1 MPPETRYSVGDSL
14 PGSVLTLPRRE
25 RVQGQGR
32 RDGRGVHQPSGP
44 TPTRTPCHGEDLK
57 EREKQ
62 IERVIN
68 NSVGLYGDMQG
79 VIGGQIPTIDAL
91 ELESEAL
98 LDGRQVPADEGF
110 CSPTSMG
117 QCYRK

>member
-1 MPPETRYSVGDSL
+1 MFKGKVEGMVEAFTSL
-14 PGSVLTLPRRE
+14 QDQLQRE
-25 RVQGQGR
+25 RR
-32 RDGRGVHQPSGP
+32 AMEKTS
-44 TPTRTPCHGEDLK
+44 K

-68 NSVGLYGDMQG
+68 NTVGLCGDMQG

-98 LDGRQVPADEGF
+98 VGAPANDD
-110 CSPTSMG
+110 
-117 QCYRK
+117 

>member
-1 MPPETRYSVGDSL
+1 MVEAFTSL
-14 PGSVLTLPRRE
+14 QDQLQRE
-25 RVQGQGR
+25 RR
-32 RDGRGVHQPSGP
+32 AMEKTS
-44 TPTRTPCHGEDLK
+44 K

-68 NSVGLYGDMQG
+68 NSVDRYGDTQG

-98 LDGRQVPADEGF
+98 VEAPANDD
-110 CSPTSMG
+110 
-117 QCYRK
+117 

>member
-1 MPPETRYSVGDSL
+1 MFKGRLEGLVEAFTSL
-14 PGSVLTLPRRE
+14 LDQLQRE
-25 RVQGQGR
+25 RR
-32 RDGRGVHQPSGP
+32 AMEKTS
-44 TPTRTPCHGEDLK
+44 K

-98 LDGRQVPADEGF
+98 VEAPANDD
-110 CSPTSMG
+110 
-117 QCYRK
+117 

>member
-1 MPPETRYSVGDSL
+1 MFKGKVEGMVEAFTSL
-14 PGSVLTLPRRE
+14 QDQLQRE
-25 RVQGQGR
+25 RR
-32 RDGRGVHQPSGP
+32 AMEKTS
-44 TPTRTPCHGEDLK
+44 K

-68 NSVGLYGDMQG
+68 NTVGLYGNMQG

-98 LDGRQVPADEGF
+98 VGAPANDD
-110 CSPTSMG
+110 
-117 QCYRK
+117 

>member
-1 MPPETRYSVGDSL
+1 MVEAFTSL
-14 PGSVLTLPRRE
+14 QDQLQRE
-25 RVQGQGR
+25 RR
-32 RDGRGVHQPSGP
+32 AMEKTS
-44 TPTRTPCHGEDLK
+44 K

-68 NSVGLYGDMQG
+68 NTVGLYGNMQG

-98 LDGRQVPADEGF
+98 VEAPANDD
-110 CSPTSMG
+110 
-117 QCYRK
+117 

>member
-1 MPPETRYSVGDSL
+1 MVEAFTSL
-14 PGSVLTLPRRE
+14 QDQLQRE
-25 RVQGQGR
+25 RR
-32 RDGRGVHQPSGP
+32 AMEKTS
-44 TPTRTPCHGEDLK
+44 K

-68 NSVGLYGDMQG
+68 NSVDRYGDTQG

-98 LDGRQVPADEGF
+98 VGAPANDD
-110 CSPTSMG
+110 
-117 QCYRK
+117 

>member
-1 MPPETRYSVGDSL
+1 MEKTS
-14 PGSVLTLPRRE
+14 
-25 RVQGQGR
+25 
-32 RDGRGVHQPSGP
+32 
-44 TPTRTPCHGEDLK
+44 K

-68 NSVGLYGDMQG
+68 NSVDRYGDTQG

-98 LDGRQVPADEGF
+98 VGAPANDD
-110 CSPTSMG
+110 
-117 QCYRK
+117 